1 MTPRDYDTISLGF
14 ISTTN
19 TSSPS
24 LSYAYRVLSLTAIA
38 TFLVSLDLSIV
49 VVARRTI
56 EEDLGGGSVLT
67 WVFSAY
73 AIAYAAALLTAGRFA
88 DVFGRKRSFIRG
100 VLWFSLGS
108 LLCGVAPSAWF
119 LVLARIV
126 QAFGGAQLTP
136 ATLALV
142 LPEFP
147 VEKRTQAIAI
157 WGSVG
162 GLAAALGPSIG
173 GVLVDTLGWRSL
185 FFINIPLTLL
195 TVILG
200 QRILRESKDPN
211 AQRKVDYVSAAL
223 GFSGVALVVLGISQ
237 SEVWGWLAA
246 STIGAIV
253 VGVGLCAMFVVRC
266 HRSTNPILD
275 LTLFRLRFVV
285 AANVAGVLFS
295 MGFIGMWLLNTFW
308 LQAVWGYSVAVSGL
322 ATMPGPASAAFVA
335 PFAGRYADRFGHS
348 RVLFAGSLLL
358 GTGTIGLALT
368 LPDTPAYLSHYFPW
382 MFVTGIG
389 VGLSISTLSSSA
401 TAFLKPTQ
409 LAMGSAL
416 NNTFRQVGT
425 ALGAALSLAV
435 AAPTLARVEM
445 ARRSGQSVADVS
457 TRELHGAWFM
467 NAAIYVTAGMAM
479 LAIFKRP
486 TESQMDDARGA

>member
-1 MTPRDYDTISLGF
+1 M
-14 ISTTN
+14 
-19 TSSPS
+19 
-24 LSYAYRVLSLTAIA
+24 
-38 TFLVSLDLSIV
+38 IV
-49 VVARRTI
+49 AKRTI
-56 EEDLGGGSVLT
+56 DEDLGGGSLLT

-100 VLWFSLGS
+100 VLWFSFGS
-108 LLCGVAPSAWF
+108 LLCGFAPTAWF
-119 LVLARIV
+119 LVAARVV

-136 ATLALV
+136 ASLALV

-157 WGSVG
+157 WGASG

-185 FFINIPLTLL
+185 FFVNIPFTLL
-195 TVILG
+195 TVVLG
-200 QRILRESKDPN
+200 RKILRESKDPN
-211 AQRKVDYVSAAL
+211 AERRVDYPSAAL
-223 GFSGVALVVLGISQ
+223 GFSGVALIVLGISQ
-237 SEVWGWLAA
+237 SEVWGWANGTTIAA
-246 STIGAIV
+246 LIAGV
-253 VGVGLCAMFVVRC
+253 VLCAAFARRC
-266 HRSTNPILD
+266 HSATNPILD
-275 LTLFRLRFVV
+275 LSLFRLRFVV

-308 LQAVWGYSVAVSGL
+308 LQAVWGYGVAMSGL
-322 ATMPGPASAAFVA
+322 ATFPGPASAAFVA
-335 PFAGRYADRFGHS
+335 PFAGKYADRFGHS
-348 RVLFAGSLLL
+348 RVLFVGALLL
-358 GTGTIGLALT
+358 AGGTFGLNATI
-368 LPDTPAYLSHYFPW
+368 PDSPAYLTHYLPW
-382 MFVTGIG
+382 MFITGIG

-425 ALGAALSLAV
+425 ALGAALSLAI
-435 AAPTLARVEM
+435 AAPTLSRVEA
-445 ARRSGQSVADVS
+445 ARSAGQSVLDVS
-457 TRELHGAWFM
+457 KIEIHAAWLM
-467 NAAIYVTAGMAM
+467 NAFIYLAAGIAM

-486 TESQMDDARGA
+486 TESQMDDARGI

>member
-1 MTPRDYDTISLGF
+1 MLG
-14 ISTTN
+14 
-19 TSSPS
+19 
-24 LSYAYRVLSLTAIA
+24 LTAIA
-38 TFLVSLDLSIV
+38 TFLVSLDISIV
-49 VVARRTI
+49 VVAKRTI
-56 EEDLGGGSVLT
+56 DEDLGGGSLLT

-100 VLWFSLGS
+100 VLWFSFGS

-119 LVLARIV
+119 LVLARVI

-173 GVLVDTLGWRSL
+173 GILVDTLGWRSL
-185 FFINIPLTLL
+185 FFINIPFTLL

-211 AQRKVDYVSAAL
+211 AQRKVDYPSAAL

-237 SEVWGWLAA
+237 SEVWGWRD
-246 STIGAIV
+246 SRTFGSIIV
-253 VGVGLCAMFVVRC
+253 GILLCTLFAVRC
-266 HRSTNPILD
+266 QRTPNPILD
-275 LTLFRLRFVV
+275 LKLFRLRFVV

-308 LQAVWGYSVAVSGL
+308 LQAVWGYSVAMSGL
-322 ATMPGPASAAFVA
+322 ATMPGPASAALMA
-335 PFAGRYADRFGHS
+335 PFAGKYADRFGHS
-348 RVLFAGSLLL
+348 RVLFAGSVLLAF
-358 GTGTIGLALT
+358 GTVGLALT
-368 LPDTPAYLSHYFPW
+368 IPDTPAYVTHYLPW
-382 MFVTGIG
+382 MLITGAG

-435 AAPTLARVEM
+435 AAPTLARVET
-445 ARRSGQSVADVS
+445 ARRSGTPLLDVS
-457 TRELHGAWFM
+457 TAELHGAWLM
-467 NAAIYVTAGMAM
+467 NAGIYVAAGLAM
-479 LAIFKRP
+479 IAIFKRP
-486 TESQMDDARGA
+486 TESQMSDARGN

>member
-1 MTPRDYDTISLGF
+1 MMFRDYETISLAF
-14 ISTTN
+14 ISDSTAAK
-19 TSSPS
+19 PS
-24 LSYAYRVLSLTAIA
+24 LSYAYRVLGLTAIA

-49 VVARRTI
+49 VVAKRTI
-56 EEDLGGGSVLT
+56 ENDLGGGSILT

-119 LVLARIV
+119 LVVARVI

-185 FFINIPLTLL
+185 FFVNVPFTLL
-195 TVILG
+195 TVVLG
-200 QRILRESKDPN
+200 QRLLKESKDPN
-211 AQRKVDYVSAAL
+211 AERKVDYPSAVL

-237 SEVWGWLAA
+237 SEVWGWQDRG
-246 STIGAIV
+246 TIGAILG
-253 VGVGLCAMFVVRC
+253 GVLLCGLFAVRC
-266 HRSTNPILD
+266 QHTPNPILD
-275 LTLFRLRFVV
+275 LKLFRLRFVV

-322 ATMPGPASAAFVA
+322 ATMPGPASAACVA
-335 PFAGRYADRFGHS
+335 LFAGRYADRFGHS

-358 GTGTIGLALT
+358 GFGTLGLSLT
-368 LPDTPAYLSHYFPW
+368 IPDTPAYVTHYLPW
-382 MFVTGIG
+382 MFVTGSG

-435 AAPTLARVEM
+435 AAPTLARVES
-445 ARRSGQSVADVS
+445 ARRSGSSLADVS
-457 TRELHGAWFM
+457 TSELHGAWIM
-467 NAAIYVTAGMAM
+467 NAGIYLAAGLAM

-486 TESQMDDARGA
+486 TESQMSDARGN